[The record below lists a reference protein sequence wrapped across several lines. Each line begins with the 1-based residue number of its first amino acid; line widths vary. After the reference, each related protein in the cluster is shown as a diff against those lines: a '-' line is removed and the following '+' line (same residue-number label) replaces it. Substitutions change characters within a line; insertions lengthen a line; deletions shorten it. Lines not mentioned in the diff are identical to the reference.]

1 MATYREMHKLSQNPG
16 AVTMLAG
23 YLRKL
28 DTVAWTDWE
37 LDFLDSMASRS
48 SSEPISTRQGEV
60 LAQLNDNAKSYTSLE
75 GLSIAS
81 LVRDCWQARVDLSE
95 DDEAF
100 IVGLTENRVTSL
112 KRRQALRLLA
122 CARQLE
128 LIDGYINIG

>member
-1 MATYREMHKLSQNPG
+1 MATYREMQKLSQNPG

-37 LDFLDSMASRS
+37 MDFLDSMASRTA
-48 SSEPISTRQGEV
+48 SEPISTRQGEV
-60 LAQLNDNAKSYTSLE
+60 LAQLNDNAKSYSSLE
-75 GLSIAS
+75 GLSISS

-100 IVGLTENRVTSL
+100 IVGLKEAQTTSL

-128 LIDGYINIG
+128 LIDGYISID